1 MDFRYS
7 KADFFP
13 SLVSDNI
20 SNTVRGKILFNYISV
35 LAIVILL
42 VAGLR
47 LLFLKEFLHSIILL
61 SLFSLVL
68 LNAVLFSPVKKYKAG
83 SFNLIILLSTAI
95 IYSVYSP
102 VLSKA
107 WIWLLTFPIITAS
120 LFEMRKGMF
129 LSILFPVFFIPAFIL
144 PGNITDSDANL
155 IFLISLAVAYFFI
168 SILIYYF
175 RLSEL
180 KIIQQSHAEVQKK
193 QEELEKNSRSISD
206 LSHQLRTS
214 LSNIILVNDLIYSSE
229 LDDKQKELIDTLQA
243 STNNLSESINK
254 ITDISRPTPE
264 KVKEIEVSFNL
275 KTVIDTIIKLFK
287 NKENL
292 NLESNISENISQFII
307 GDPIKLKQIFLYLIQ
322 SILIYRKDIKQ
333 SIKISAF
340 PVDES
345 QESYKIIFHLENSFH
360 RLNNEPTPD
369 FEYNQISDRL
379 EANLNYSIQ
388 KVNEYGG
395 EFKQKKTGEKNEYEI
410 LLKYK
415 KDLQR
420 KVKKEEPEAELAFEN
435 KKTAVSLK
443 DANVLLVEDNQINQK
458 IVLLSLKDTVN
469 SIDVAANGKEAL
481 DKFGKSKY
489 DIILMDIQMPVMD
502 GIVATKKIREIESST
517 NTNIP
522 IIAITANALSGAREN
537 CLAVGMDDYISKPF
551 QVDVLI
557 HKMKVLL
564 SSEKQE
570 N

>member
-1 MDFRYS
+1 MNFRYS

-13 SLVSDNI
+13 TFSYIINDKP
-20 SNTVRGKILFNYISV
+20 VRGKILFNYLSILAVVV
-35 LAIVILL
+35 LLI
-42 VAGLR
+42 AGLR
-47 LLFLKEFLHSIILL
+47 LLFQKEFLHSVILL

-68 LNAVLFSPVKKYKAG
+68 LNAALFPPFKKYKAG
-83 SFNLIILLSTAI
+83 SFGLIILLSAAI

-102 VLSKA
+102 VLSKG
-107 WIWLLTFPIITAS
+107 WIWLFTFPVITAS
-120 LFEMRKGMF
+120 LFEIRKGMF
-129 LSILFPVFFIPAFIL
+129 LSILFPAFFIPAFIL
-144 PGNITDSDANL
+144 PGNIIEGDANL
-155 IFLISLAVAYFFI
+155 VFIISLVAVYFFI
-168 SILIYYF
+168 SILIYSL
-175 RLSEL
+175 RLLET
-180 KIIQQSHAEVQKK
+180 KTIQKSHAEVQRK
-193 QEELEKNSRSISD
+193 QDELEKNNRSISD

-229 LDDKQKELIDTLQA
+229 LDKKQKELIDALQA

-254 ITDISRPTPE
+254 ITDISRPAPE
-264 KVKEIEVSFNL
+264 KVKEIEVSFDL
-275 KTVIDTIIKLFK
+275 KTVIGTVIKLFK

-292 NLESNISENISQFII
+292 SLESDISKNISRFII

-322 SILIYRKDIKQ
+322 SILISRKDIKQ
-333 SIKISAF
+333 NIKISAF

-345 QESYKIIFHLENSFH
+345 SESYKIIFHLENSFNK
-360 RLNNEPTPD
+360 LNNEPLPD
-369 FEYNQISDRL
+369 YEYTQISDRL

-395 EFKQKKTGEKNEYEI
+395 EFKHKKTGEKIEYEI
-410 LLKYK
+410 FLKYK

-420 KVKKEEPEAELAFEN
+420 KVKKEEPEGEADFEST
-435 KKTAVSLK
+435 KSEVTLK

-458 IVLLSLKDTVN
+458 IVILSLKNTVN

-517 NTNIP
+517 NTYIP

-557 HKMKVLL
+557 QKMQTLL
-564 SSEKQE
+564 SSEK
-570 N
+570 